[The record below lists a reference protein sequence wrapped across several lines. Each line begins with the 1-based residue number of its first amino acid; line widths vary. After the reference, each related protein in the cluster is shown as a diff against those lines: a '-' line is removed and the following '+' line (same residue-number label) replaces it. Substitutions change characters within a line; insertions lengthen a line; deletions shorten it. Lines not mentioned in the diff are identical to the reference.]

1 MAKMIILMGLP
12 ASGKST
18 YAAQLLQQYGNA
30 IRINRDLLR
39 TMLHCDVWSGKNERL
54 TKNAARTLAR
64 HFLARDEMGLL
75 DLKQGPGVVII
86 DDTNLVESTLAS
98 WKQLAEMCGASWE
111 IVDMPTDVAECLRRD
126 RLREKPVGDHVIIGM
141 ALQSHRYPMPEHGIV
156 LCDID
161 GTVADC
167 THRRRFLQQEPKDWD
182 GFFRAMGEDSVI
194 DEVAT
199 QVLNSVDD
207 GYQLFYVSG
216 RPDIYRFQT
225 EGWLAHMGLAHH
237 KALFMRRTGDHRPD
251 TVVKQEML
259 DRYFP
264 EPYRSQIVAVY
275 DDRPSVIREVWEKAG
290 LPVTRCGTGE
300 EF

>member
-1 MAKMIILMGLP
+1 VAKLIIMQGLV

-18 YAAQLLQQYGNA
+18 KAAEILKQYGNG

-39 TMLHCDVWSGKNERL
+39 TMLHCDVWSGQKEGITREVARL
-54 TKNAARTLAR
+54 LAK
-64 HFLARDEMGLL
+64 HFLERPQWKDG
-75 DLKQGPGVVII
+75 QTHIGCVVI
-86 DDTNLVESTLAS
+86 DDTNLDPKTLGS

-111 IVDMPTDVAECLRRD
+111 IVDMPTDVTECLRRD

-182 GFFRAMGEDSVI
+182 GFFGAMHLDGVI
-194 DEVAT
+194 TDVAEKLDVHVT
-199 QVLNSVDD
+199 NRQ
-207 GYQLFYVSG
+207 QIFFVSG
-216 RPDIYRFQT
+216 RPETYRT
-225 EGWLAHMGLAHH
+225 VTVSWLYNAGLDCY
-237 KALFMRRTGDHRPD
+237 KALFMRRAGDHRPD

-259 DRYFP
+259 DRHFP
-264 EPYRSQIVAVY
+264 EPYRSQIRMVY
-275 DDRPSVIREVWEKAG
+275 DDRPSIIREVWEKAG